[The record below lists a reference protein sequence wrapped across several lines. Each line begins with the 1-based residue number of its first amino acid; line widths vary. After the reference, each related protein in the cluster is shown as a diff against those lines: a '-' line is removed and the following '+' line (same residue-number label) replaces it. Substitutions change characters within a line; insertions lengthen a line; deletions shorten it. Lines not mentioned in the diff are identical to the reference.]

1 MSGSVDQES
10 VRSAVPV
17 ANLSALDAAL
27 VQGDEVVR
35 ETLRKLRPADVG
47 RDLSRR
53 DVDEAR
59 RTVGSLIPLGAQRV
73 GIDPTVVS
81 GPLITTLVDASGLF
95 LYLTIAHAMVAQL
108 RGH

>member
-47 RDLSRR
+47 RDL
-53 DVDEAR
+53 A
-59 RTVGSLIPLGAQRV
+59 P
-73 GIDPTVVS
+73 
-81 GPLITTLVDASGLF
+81 
-95 LYLTIAHAMVAQL
+95 
-108 RGH
+108 